1 MKTMARVS
9 IESPAGDE
17 FYPARVERS
26 YFRLGD
32 PIVSGDPLYD
42 LETANGRPFHV
53 RASESGK
60 AVSAPLAVGATLLRR
75 ESLLEIEVM
84 EPEEAR
90 SAPQIVA
97 PASPHASSRRVDL
110 HTPVDSELYPASVI
124 KVHAEPGG
132 RVDRHSV
139 LYTIEAASGQ
149 VVELQA
155 PLAGRILSSNDARNL
170 TRQRAIAVIEP
181 DEDDPLAAALGTA
194 GGVYLLAGGVQAGGD
209 EEAEYGEARAAAVP
223 LSERRSHRW
232 WKIGFLA
239 GLCVIATIA
248 VAGWYVLSFVPY
260 ELDEAYGDSYYG
272 QRVNGG
278 PLGGKRRLFISDEQQ
293 REFESWLDS

>member
-1 MKTMARVS
+1 MARVH

-17 FYPARVERS
+17 FYPARVERA

-32 PIVSGDPLYD
+32 PIISGDPLYD
-42 LETANGRPFHV
+42 LETANGRSFHV

-60 AVSAPLAVGATLLRR
+60 AVTAPLAVGATLLQR

-84 EPEEAR
+84 APEEGPV
-90 SAPQIVA
+90 APQVVA
-97 PASPHASSRRVDL
+97 PAPQRSSSRRVDL
-110 HTPVDSELYPASVI
+110 HTPVDSELYPANVM
-124 KVHAEPGG
+124 KVHVEPGG

-139 LYTIEAASGQ
+139 LYTIEAATGA
-149 VVELQA
+149 VVELQV

-194 GGVYLLAGGVQAGGD
+194 GGVYLLAGGAQAGGED
-209 EEAEYGEARAAAVP
+209 EAEYGEPQTAALP
-223 LSERRSHRW
+223 LSEKRSRRW
-232 WKIGFLA
+232 WTIGFLA
-239 GLCVIATIA
+239 GLCAIAI
-248 VAGWYVLSFVPY
+248 VAAASWYVLSFVPY

-272 QRVNGG
+272 QRVNGA